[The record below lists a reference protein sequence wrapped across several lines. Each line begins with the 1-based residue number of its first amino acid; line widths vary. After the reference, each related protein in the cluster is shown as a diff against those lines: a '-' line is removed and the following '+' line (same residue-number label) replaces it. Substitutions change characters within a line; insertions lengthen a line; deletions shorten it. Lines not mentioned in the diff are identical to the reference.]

1 MSRISLAVL
10 LLAVWLLLWGSA
22 SAANILSGLAV
33 IAVLY
38 VVVPSSRPMLPSHLA
53 SPWGLARLAGSFAV
67 SLVTS
72 NLILSW
78 AILSPRASVRT
89 GVIRVPMTTNDI
101 GIATM
106 VTNIT
111 ALTPGSMVVQVD
123 QDGPV
128 AVLWIHVLT
137 PGQPEEVARRVSALE
152 RACIRA
158 VGTAEQRAALQAA
171 GEPELLPAPDPSSP
185 DSSSPDPSSPD
196 PDSPDGAP

>member
-10 LLAVWLLLWGSA
+10 LLGVWLLLWGSA
-22 SAANILSGLAV
+22 SPANVLSGLAV
-33 IAVLY
+33 IAVLF
-38 VVVPSSRPMLPSHLA
+38 VVVPSSRAMLPSHLA

-67 SLVTS
+67 SLFTS
-72 NLILSW
+72 NVILSW

-137 PGQPEEVARRVSALE
+137 PGRPEDVARRVSALE

-158 VGTAEQRAALQAA
+158 VGTAAQRDALRAA

-185 DSSSPDPSSPD
+185 DSSSPDSSSPD
-196 PDSPDGAP
+196 GGS